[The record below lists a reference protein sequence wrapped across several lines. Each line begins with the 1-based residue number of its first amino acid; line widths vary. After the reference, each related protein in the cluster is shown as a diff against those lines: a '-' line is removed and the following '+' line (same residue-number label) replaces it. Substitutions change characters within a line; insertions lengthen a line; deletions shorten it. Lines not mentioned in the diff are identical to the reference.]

1 MIGKAKAVGGSS
13 AGIEYL
19 EPTKDMDS
27 QKKGYELY
35 KNMLVGDTPN
45 DIMRELKDWNADN
58 PNLKN
63 QVFSMVMSPAI
74 EDGKKLSNVEL
85 HAMGREFMQKTLGI
99 NPDTQPYLM
108 YVHTEKEHKHVHIYT
123 PRTDA
128 NGQTIKDSFIG
139 KKAQNAADEVAQ
151 AHKLTRAGEIGKERV
166 KELKTALKSI
176 SISSLSFSEYKE
188 KAEQKG
194 IKINLTI
201 NKQGE
206 TQGYKVEYK
215 GNEYKASDVDRSL
228 TIPKLEKGFEKNQEN
243 TRLQEL
249 QERARQIKLEQQQS
263 RGRDRGGFSL

>member
-1 MIGKAKAVGGSS
+1 MIGKAKAVGGSVK
-13 AGIEYL
+13 GMEYL
-19 EPTKDMDS
+19 EPERGLDE

-35 KNMLVGDTPN
+35 KNMLVGETPAE
-45 DIMRELKDWNADN
+45 IIRELKDWNADN

-85 HAMGREFMQKTLGI
+85 HAMGREFMEKTLGI

-128 NGQTIKDSFIG
+128 NGQTINDSFIG

-151 AHKLTRAGEIGKERV
+151 GHHLTRAGEIGKERI
-166 KELKTALKSI
+166 KELKTALKGI
-176 SISSLSFSEYKE
+176 SVSSLSFDDYRH

-194 IKINLTI
+194 MKINLTI

-206 TQGYKVEYK
+206 MQGYKIQYK

-228 TIPKLEKGFEKNQEN
+228 TIPKLEKGFEKNREQ
-243 TRLQEL
+243 TKLQEL
-249 QERARQIKLEQQQS
+249 QERARKIKLEQQQS
-263 RGRDRGGFSL
+263 RGRDRGGHSL